1 MTEIADSGVLGEI
14 KHVLAEAYG
23 PVVRR
28 ARKQNWR
35 TRKIEGGGCLYDY
48 AAHPLNLLNWISESP
63 SMCQV
68 RP

>member
-1 MTEIADSGVLGEI
+1 MTEIADSGALGEI
-14 KHVLAEAYG
+14 KHVLAEAYD
-23 PVVRR
+23 PVVLR

-35 TRKIEGGGCLYDY
+35 TR
-48 AAHPLNLLNWISESP
+48 LNWISESP